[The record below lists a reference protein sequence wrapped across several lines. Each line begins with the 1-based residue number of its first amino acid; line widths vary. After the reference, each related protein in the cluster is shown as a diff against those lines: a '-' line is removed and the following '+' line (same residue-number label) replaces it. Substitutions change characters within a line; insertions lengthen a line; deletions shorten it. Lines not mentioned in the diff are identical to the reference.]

1 MTSLFCQT
9 YFICKATM
17 KPCCLNNKASSDLNT
32 TLDGSTDP
40 ILLLDCL
47 SNLISKEM
55 LHTIVETSAVKF
67 KLTEDLYHII
77 FLSTYILL

>member
-1 MTSLFCQT
+1 
-9 YFICKATM
+9 M
-17 KPCCLNNKASSDLNT
+17 KPCWLNYKASSDLNT

-55 LHTIVETSAVKF
+55 LHTIVGTIAVKF
-67 KLTEDLYHII
+67 KLAEDLYHII
-77 FLSTYILL
+77 ILSTYILL